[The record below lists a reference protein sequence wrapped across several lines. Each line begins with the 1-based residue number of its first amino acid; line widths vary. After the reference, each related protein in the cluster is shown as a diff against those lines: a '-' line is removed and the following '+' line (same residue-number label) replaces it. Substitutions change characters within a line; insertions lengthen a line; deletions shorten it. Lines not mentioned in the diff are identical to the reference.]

1 MADAVGIVK
10 SLFPTARITSTK
22 RSPTSRLGMANPR
35 SYHNIGRAID
45 IAPIPGV
52 KFKDYMNSVRN
63 AFKDAGIDIVEA
75 IEEVGKGRSKH
86 ATGDHWHIAYSAPKK
101 APKAPN
107 AAPKQVSAETTRPTS
122 SSAQVAKV
130 EATDMPEAPDFD
142 MEAETESNFASL
154 LAGLGKKKRK
164 STKKTP
170 GILDGLF

>member
-35 SYHNIGRAID
+35 SYHNIGKAID

-52 KFKDYMNSVRN
+52 KFKDYLTSVKG
-63 AFKDAGIDIVEA
+63 AFKDAGIELVEA

-101 APKAPN
+101 AAKAPEKAPE
-107 AAPKQVSAETTRPTS
+107 AAS
-122 SSAQVAKV
+122 KV
-130 EATDMPEAPDFD
+130 EAPDAVKAPEAPDFD

-154 LAGLGKKKRK
+154 LANLGKKKRK
-164 STKKTP
+164 GKKKLP
-170 GILDGLF
+170 GILDGLL

>member
-1 MADAVGIVK
+1 MGDAVSIVK

-52 KFKDYMNSVRN
+52 KFKDYMNSVSN
-63 AFKDAGIDIVEA
+63 AFKDAGIEIVEA

-101 APKAPN
+101 AAKAPEKAPE
-107 AAPKQVSAETTRPTS
+107 AAPK
-122 SSAQVAKV
+122 V
-130 EATDMPEAPDFD
+130 EASEGKAPEAPVFD

-164 STKKTP
+164 GKKKLP
-170 GILDGLF
+170 GILDGLL

>member
-1 MADAVGIVK
+1 MGDAVSIVK
-10 SLFPTARITSTK
+10 SLFPTARVTSTK

-52 KFKDYMNSVRN
+52 KFKDYMNSVSN
-63 AFKDAGIDIVEA
+63 AFKDAGIEIVEA

-101 APKAPN
+101 AAKAPEKAPE
-107 AAPKQVSAETTRPTS
+107 AAPK
-122 SSAQVAKV
+122 V
-130 EATDMPEAPDFD
+130 EAPEDKAPEAPDFD

-164 STKKTP
+164 GKKKLP

>member
-1 MADAVGIVK
+1 MGDAVSIVK

-52 KFKDYMNSVRN
+52 KFKDYMNSVSN
-63 AFKDAGIDIVEA
+63 AFKDAGIEIVEA

-101 APKAPN
+101 AAKAPEKAPE
-107 AAPKQVSAETTRPTS
+107 AAPK
-122 SSAQVAKV
+122 V
-130 EATDMPEAPDFD
+130 EAPEAKAPEAPVFD

-164 STKKTP
+164 GKKKLP

>member
-1 MADAVGIVK
+1 MGEAVSIVK

-52 KFKDYMNSVRN
+52 KFKDYMNSVSN
-63 AFKDAGIDIVEA
+63 AFKDAGIEIVEA

-101 APKAPN
+101 AAKAPEK
-107 AAPKQVSAETTRPTS
+107 APDATS
-122 SSAQVAKV
+122 KV
-130 EATDMPEAPDFD
+130 EAPGEVKAPEAPDFD

-154 LAGLGKKKRK
+154 LAGLGKKNRK
-164 STKKTP
+164 GKKKLP
-170 GILDGLF
+170 GILDGLL

>member
-1 MADAVGIVK
+1 MGDAVSIVK

-52 KFKDYMNSVRN
+52 KFKDYLTSVKS
-63 AFKDAGIDIVEA
+63 AFKDAGIELVEA

-101 APKAPN
+101 AAKAPEKAPE
-107 AAPKQVSAETTRPTS
+107 AAPK
-122 SSAQVAKV
+122 V
-130 EATDMPEAPDFD
+130 EAPEDKAPEAPDFD

-164 STKKTP
+164 GKKKLP

>member
-1 MADAVGIVK
+1 MGDAVSIVK

-35 SYHNIGRAID
+35 SYHNIGKAID

-52 KFKDYMNSVRN
+52 KFKDYLTSVKS
-63 AFKDAGIDIVEA
+63 AFKDAGIELVEA

-101 APKAPN
+101 AAKAPEKAPE
-107 AAPKQVSAETTRPTS
+107 AAPK
-122 SSAQVAKV
+122 V
-130 EATDMPEAPDFD
+130 EAPEDKAPEAPDFD

-164 STKKTP
+164 GKEKLP